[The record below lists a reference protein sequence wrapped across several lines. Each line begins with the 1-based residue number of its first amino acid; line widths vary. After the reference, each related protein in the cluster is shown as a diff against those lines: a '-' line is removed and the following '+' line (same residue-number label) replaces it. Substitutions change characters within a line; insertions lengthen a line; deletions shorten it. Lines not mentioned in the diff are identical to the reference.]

1 MTQKKRVDNFFD
13 WYKNARLLVTVRYVT
28 DGTVTVSLV
37 TAYGCLRSRFSK
49 LITAYGC
56 LRSDFLITVTVTDG
70 PFPELITV

>member
-1 MTQKKRVDNFFD
+1 MRFSTTAKKALSFSP
-13 WYKNARLLVTVRYVT
+13 RLLVTVRYVT